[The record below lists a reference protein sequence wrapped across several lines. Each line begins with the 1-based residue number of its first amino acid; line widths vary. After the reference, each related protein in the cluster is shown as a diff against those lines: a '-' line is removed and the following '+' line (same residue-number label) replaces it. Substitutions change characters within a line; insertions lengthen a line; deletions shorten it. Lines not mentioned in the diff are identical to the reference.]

1 MTLSKEMQAIKDD
14 VETEKKPLDMNAL
27 IGLYAEINDI
37 DEQNDQMKADQAA
50 NNKIIKQ
57 KYKDFLEEY
66 ESDEDSLKTGYKV
79 FHKAMAE
86 SDMSAAAEA
95 GNNIEEVMSLV
106 NAALAND
113 KVISTAVQD
122 AMHKSAEEAE
132 AKRKASLG
140 L

>member
-1 MTLSKEMQAIKDD
+1 MQLSKEMQAIKDD
-14 VETEKKPLDMNAL
+14 VESEKKSLDMNAL

-37 DEQNDQMKADQAA
+37 DERNDQMKADQAA

-66 ESDEDSLKTGYKV
+66 ESDEESLKTGYRV
-79 FHKAMAE
+79 FHKAMQEDMSGAAE
-86 SDMSAAAEA
+86 S

-113 KVISTAVQD
+113 KVISTAVQS
-122 AMHKSAEEAE
+122 AMHKAAEEAE
-132 AKRKASLG
+132 AKRRAML
-140 L
+140 

>member
-1 MTLSKEMQAIKDD
+1 MTLSKEMQAIKDE

-86 SDMSAAAEA
+86 SDMAAAAEA

-113 KVISTAVQD
+113 KVISSAVQD
-122 AMHKSAEEAE
+122 AMHKAADEAE
-132 AKRKASLG
+132 AKRRASL
-140 L
+140 

>member
-1 MTLSKEMQAIKDD
+1 MQLSKEMQAIKDD
-14 VETEKKPLDMNAL
+14 VESEKKSLDMNAL

-37 DEQNDQMKADQAA
+37 DERNDQMKADQAA

-66 ESDEDSLKTGYKV
+66 ESDEESLKTGYRV
-79 FHKAMAE
+79 FHKAMQEDMSGAAE
-86 SDMSAAAEA
+86 S

-113 KVISTAVQD
+113 KVISTAVQG
-122 AMHKSAEEAE
+122 AMHKAAEEAE
-132 AKRKASLG
+132 AKRRAML
-140 L
+140 